1 MKISTAK
8 EANTNLWVIFFLW
21 PVGALITSLKY
32 YRQNW
37 AKNGLWLFIIF
48 FGFTFIAQD
57 GQDSSK
63 YIEYFQAFHS
73 SNNNFSVLADALYS
87 EGSGYVDIFQPL
99 LTMIVAQFTRDSRVL
114 MAVFALFFG
123 FFYSRNIWYLVDRTE
138 GKLNVYLV
146 VFIIIFALV
155 VPFWFINGV
164 RFWTAAHV
172 FLYGAFLF
180 FLDNKTR
187 GLWVSFL
194 SVFVHFS
201 FIFAVLILF
210 IYRIFGN
217 RTLFYFIFFIV
228 SSFFSEIDI
237 PAVREILLAYTPDVF
252 HQRITGYTGEAYI
265 ESIGEELA
273 YVNWYIVWYARLLH
287 LLIKVLLIFI
297 FFIGKEVWQKR
308 EEMHRLF
315 SFLLIFYAFANIF
328 SQIPSVGRFLTVACL
343 FSTAFLF
350 LYTYYNN
357 SESLSKRLSIF
368 FSPVFLLFF
377 IVSIRIGF
385 DNIGIYAL
393 ISNPFIAPFLE
404 NEFALIDL
412 VK

>member
-8 EANTNLWVIFFLW
+8 EANTNLWIIFSLW
-21 PVGALITSLKY
+21 PLGALITSIKY

-48 FGFTFIAQD
+48 FGFTFIVQE
-57 GQDSSK
+57 GQDSSR
-63 YIEYFQAFHS
+63 YIEHLQAFHS
-73 SNNNFSVLADALYS
+73 SNTDFSVLADALYS
-87 EGSGYVDIFQPL
+87 EGSSYIDIFQPL
-99 LTMIVAQFTRDSRVL
+99 VTMFVAQITGDPRLL

-123 FFYSRNIWYLVDRTE
+123 FFYTRNIWYLVDRTE
-138 GKLNVYLV
+138 GKLNISLVTLIV
-146 VFIIIFALV
+146 VFALL

-172 FLYGAFLF
+172 FLYGGFLF

-187 GLWVSFL
+187 GLWVSLL

-201 FIFAVLILF
+201 FIFPVLILF

-217 RTLFYFIFFIV
+217 KTLFYFIFFVV
-228 SSFFSEIDI
+228 SSLFSEIDI
-237 PAVREILLAYTPDVF
+237 PVVRDILLAYTPDIF
-252 HQRITGYTGEAYI
+252 HERITDYTGEAYI
-265 ESIGEELA
+265 ERLSETRTHL
-273 YVNWYIVWYARLLH
+273 NWYIVWYGRLLNI
-287 LLIKVLLIFI
+287 LIKVLLISI

-308 EEMHRLF
+308 KEMLCLF
-315 SFLLIFYAFANIF
+315 SFLLLFNGFANVF
-328 SQIPSVGRFLTVACL
+328 SQIPSVGRFLTVGGL

-357 SESLSKRLSIF
+357 SERLSKRLLIF
-368 FSPVFLLFF
+368 FSPVLLLFF
-377 IVSIRIGF
+377 IVSMRIGF

-393 ISNPFIAPFLE
+393 IANPLIAPFLT
-404 NEFALIDL
+404 NEIALIDL
-412 VK
+412 IK

>member
-37 AKNGLWLFIIF
+37 AKNGLWLYIVF

-57 GQDSSK
+57 GQDSSR
-63 YIEYFQAFHS
+63 YIEHFQTFRS
-73 SNNNFSVLADALYS
+73 SNTDFSTLADVLYS
-87 EGSGYVDIFQPL
+87 EGSRYIDIFQPL
-99 LTMIVAQFTRDSRVL
+99 VTMLVAQFTGDPRVL
-114 MAVFALFFG
+114 MAVFAFFFG

-138 GKLNVYLV
+138 GKLNIYLV
-146 VFIIIFALV
+146 TLIVVFALL

-172 FLYGAFLF
+172 FLYGSFLF

-201 FIFAVLILF
+201 FIFPVLILF
-210 IYRIFGN
+210 IYRVFGN
-217 RTLFYFIFFIV
+217 KTLFYFIFFVV
-228 SSFFSEIDI
+228 SSLFSEIDI
-237 PAVREILLAYTPDVF
+237 PVVRDILLAYTPDIF
-252 HQRITGYTGEAYI
+252 HERITDYTGEAYI
-265 ESIGEELA
+265 ERLSETRTYL
-273 YVNWYIVWYARLLH
+273 NWYIVWYGRLLH
-287 LLIKVLLIFI
+287 ILIKVLLISI

-308 EEMHRLF
+308 KEMLCLF
-315 SFLLIFYAFANIF
+315 SFLLLFNGFANVF
-328 SQIPSVGRFLTVACL
+328 SQIPSVGRFLTVGGL

-357 SESLSKRLSIF
+357 SERLSKRLLIF
-368 FSPVFLLFF
+368 FSPVLLLFF
-377 IVSIRIGF
+377 IVSMRIGF

-393 ISNPFIAPFLE
+393 IANPLIAPFLT
-404 NEFALIDL
+404 NEIALIDL
-412 VK
+412 IK